1 MLNFSAMKKRYFT
14 IQFEDGTKVE
24 LTPPKMK
31 VLRVVSDITSQSGTE
46 AAPELITACA
56 LILSGN
62 SKKKKY
68 TEKFV
73 EDNLDID
80 EVHTLISEY
89 FSWVSGIRNDPN

>member
-24 LTPPKMK
+24 LLPPKMK
-31 VLRVVSDITSQSGTE
+31 VLRVVSDLTSQGNQD
-46 AAPELITACA
+46 AMPDLISACA

-80 EVHTLISEY
+80 EAHMLIQQY
-89 FSWVSGIRNDPN
+89 FEWVGGIRNDPN